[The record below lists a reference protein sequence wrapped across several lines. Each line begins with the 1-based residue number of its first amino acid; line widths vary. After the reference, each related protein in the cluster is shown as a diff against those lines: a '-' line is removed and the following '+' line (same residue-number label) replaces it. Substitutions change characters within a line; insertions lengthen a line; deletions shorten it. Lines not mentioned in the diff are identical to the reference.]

1 MNRQFLPYPM
11 HIPRVTT
18 MPCPG
23 QSPVDTQQNLVPFN
37 AMTMSRPSHAY
48 IGTQQ
53 EPPVLNDTT
62 MSCPGRTFR
71 HGVERVFAPVYTPS
85 IPTATPAF
93 RFGYQLANTRENLG
107 TSHVQSSSNDGQY
120 IEASKAS
127 GSTRKGD
134 LNYRKRD
141 LHYLTP
147 SELATNQMLDNFAA
161 FLHAEVRV
169 FAQVLPSGKLSEFER
184 GINTVTKTI
193 TSLKFSPNDPIG
205 NLTTE
210 DLRYSKIAPPRGINS
225 ASKAISKVKTP
236 TAISLFG
243 HTIVKEADRPRNY
256 KTKTELLNQTIRLFG
271 KVPPECSAAVKQI
284 KQELQDN
291 PNKVLSNTPIILPK
305 EDSNVTS
312 LEVTLSNP
320 TGAQSNSPPTT
331 DNVEVITLYDLD
343 TMVTST
349 SMS

>member
-1 MNRQFLPYPM
+1 
-11 HIPRVTT
+11 
-18 MPCPG
+18 
-23 QSPVDTQQNLVPFN
+23 
-37 AMTMSRPSHAY
+37 
-48 IGTQQ
+48 
-53 EPPVLNDTT
+53 
-62 MSCPGRTFR
+62 
-71 HGVERVFAPVYTPS
+71 
-85 IPTATPAF
+85 
-93 RFGYQLANTRENLG
+93 
-107 TSHVQSSSNDGQY
+107 
-120 IEASKAS
+120 
-127 GSTRKGD
+127 
-134 LNYRKRD
+134 
-141 LHYLTP
+141 
-147 SELATNQMLDNFAA
+147 
-161 FLHAEVRV
+161 
-169 FAQVLPSGKLSEFER
+169 
-184 GINTVTKTI
+184 VTKTI

-225 ASKAISKVKTP
+225 ASKAISKVKTSK
-236 TAISLFG
+236 AISLFG

-291 PNKVLSNTPIILPK
+291 PNNVLSNAPIILPK

-331 DNVEVITLYDLD
+331 NNVEVITLYDLD

-349 SMS
+349 SKS